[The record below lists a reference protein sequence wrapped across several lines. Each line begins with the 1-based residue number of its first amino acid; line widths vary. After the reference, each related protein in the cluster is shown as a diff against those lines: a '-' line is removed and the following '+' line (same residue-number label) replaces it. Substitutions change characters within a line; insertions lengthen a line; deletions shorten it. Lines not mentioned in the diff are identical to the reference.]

1 MDNMEVSES
10 MEMEADGMLSS
21 KEQVAPTGDAS
32 TETQHMGSYANVV
45 RDSLRGKDHKQVAE
59 DLCPDKI
66 IVRDEDCVVDHS
78 GRFPRI
84 SFAETCP
91 QLSKSVP
98 PVNETP
104 SISKITG
111 PALDSCNNTS
121 SKELFGPW
129 MVVDNRRR
137 RTPQN
142 KPSGGRQDMVAR
154 GPRGSRF
161 AVLDSDATV
170 ADTITREVEV
180 FPQISD
186 EVAPTGKD
194 VQVGSGPGIVQT
206 VTFGV
211 ETPQRKPKSSSASS
225 SRFETIPMEPGN
237 AITVV
242 EHRPHG
248 ASKDHQAVSLLEQG
262 HGSNGV
268 DTGKSQAGRGFK
280 LKSAKDNGRQG
291 LMIRK
296 LSPAKT
302 ISRTVLS
309 EWVDNV
315 NQQLNSIAH
324 RKELDPGGHLRLF
337 SLTRVPLT

>member
-1 MDNMEVSES
+1 MMEEPTVGVSLTSSHDGGRPPESITHVTFNQPLERVGSPLAAEDQPVVKRGRNDSVAMDNMEVSES

-21 KEQVAPTGDAS
+21 KEQVAPTGDVS
-32 TETQHMGSYANVV
+32 TDTQHMSSYAHVV
-45 RDSLRGKDHKQVAE
+45 RDSLRGKDHK
-59 DLCPDKI
+59 
-66 IVRDEDCVVDHS
+66 
-78 GRFPRI
+78 
-84 SFAETCP
+84 
-91 QLSKSVP
+91 
-98 PVNETP
+98 
-104 SISKITG
+104 
-111 PALDSCNNTS
+111 
-121 SKELFGPW
+121 
-129 MVVDNRRR
+129 RRC
-137 RTPQN
+137 TPQN

-161 AVLDSDATV
+161 AVLDSDAMV

-211 ETPQRKPKSSSASS
+211 ETPQRKPMSSSASS
-225 SRFETIPMEPGN
+225 SRFETIPMQPGN

-280 LKSAKDNGRQG
+280 LKSAKENGRQG

-296 LSPAKT
+296 PSPAKT
-302 ISRTVLS
+302 ISRPVLS

-324 RKELDPGGHLRLF
+324 RKELDPGGNLRLF

>member
-84 SFAETCP
+84 SFAESIHA
-91 QLSKSVP
+91 QVDLSMRQ
-98 PVNETP
+98 
-104 SISKITG
+104 ITG

-225 SRFETIPMEPGN
+225 SRFETIPMEPEN
-237 AITVV
+237 LLWTVTNGHSV
-242 EHRPHG
+242 DFWHDCWLHG
-248 ASKDHQAVSLLEQG
+248 IGLLASHICIAQRSLLP
-262 HGSNGV
+262 SLPVASMV
-268 DTGKSQAGRGFK
+268 DIFGDWRWSDFQHLLPVQVLLRIAATKEDIS
-280 LKSAKDNGRQG
+280 
-291 LMIRK
+291 
-296 LSPAKT
+296 SP
-302 ISRTVLS
+302 
-309 EWVDNV
+309 D
-315 NQQLNSIAH
+315 
-324 RKELDPGGHLRLF
+324 
-337 SLTRVPLT
+337 